1 MEDNLFTPRK
11 GDVYMFRSKKND
23 QYPQQQLQEE
33 MTALKASFEAK
44 EREEK
49 NRLTHVKTEI
59 AAAVNQNGK
68 INDQHHVIGDAIGQI
83 ERRFN
88 NVESLSEQTSQQSLH
103 LYEKGKSVKQ
113 HSDQIV
119 SDAQQG
125 TAEVNR
131 TADIIKE
138 LGEQIQT
145 SEGNMASLSERSVE
159 IHSIVGVIE
168 GIAAQTNLLALNAS
182 IEAARAGEYGK
193 GFAVVAQEV
202 RKLAESTSD
211 STANIQALTTTLGN
225 EIEHA
230 LEATRKSKEL
240 VEKGIE
246 VSMNTSDK
254 IDRILTAIENSQLDI
269 NEMKKMIDEQKRLS
283 SQMKKELAEAKEL
296 FNNADQMINEHIK
309 DAKAV
314 EQQLDH
320 GMKQLTF

>member
-1 MEDNLFTPRK
+1 
-11 GDVYMFRSKKND
+11 MFRSKKND
-23 QYPQQQLQEE
+23 QYPQQQLQQE

-44 EREEK
+44 EQEEK
-49 NRLTHVKTEI
+49 NRLTHVKAEI
-59 AAAVNQNGK
+59 AAAVNENGK
-68 INDQHHVIGDAIGQI
+68 INDQHRVIGDAIGQI

-88 NVESLSEQTSQQSLH
+88 NVASLSEQTSQQSTH

-211 STANIQALTTTLGN
+211 STANIQALTTTLGS
-225 EIEHA
+225 EVEHA

-246 VSMNTSDK
+246 VSMNTADK

-296 FNNADQMINEHIK
+296 FNNADQMINEHIQ
-309 DAKAV
+309 DAKEV
-314 EQQLDH
+314 EQQLGH

>member
-1 MEDNLFTPRK
+1 
-11 GDVYMFRSKKND
+11 MFRSKKND
-23 QYPQQQLQEE
+23 QYPTQQLQKE
-33 MTALKASFEAK
+33 MTELKASFEAK
-44 EREEK
+44 EREGK
-49 NRLTHVKTEI
+49 NRLTHVRAEI
-59 AAAVNQNGK
+59 AAAVNQHGK
-68 INDQHHVIGDAIGQI
+68 VNAQHRVLGEAVGQI
-83 ERRFN
+83 EKRFDK
-88 NVESLSEQTSQQSLH
+88 VASLSEQTSQKSIH
-103 LYEKGKSVKQ
+103 LYEKGNSLKQ
-113 HSDQIV
+113 HSTQIV

-125 TAEVNR
+125 TTEVNQ
-131 TADIIKE
+131 TAAVIKE
-138 LGEQIQT
+138 LGHQIQT
-145 SEGNMASLSERSVE
+145 SESNMAKLSERSVE

-246 VSMNTSDK
+246 VSMNTAEK
-254 IDRILTAIENSQLDI
+254 IDRILAAIENSQLDI
-269 NEMKKMIDEQKRLS
+269 SEVQKMIDEQKQLS
-283 SQMKKELAEAKEL
+283 LQTKKELVEAQEL
-296 FNNADQMINEHIK
+296 FDKAHQMINEHIE

-320 GMKQLTF
+320 GVKQLTL

>member
-1 MEDNLFTPRK
+1 
-11 GDVYMFRSKKND
+11 MFRSKKND

-68 INDQHHVIGDAIGQI
+68 INDQHQVIGDAIGQI

-246 VSMNTSDK
+246 VSMNTADK

-296 FNNADQMINEHIK
+296 FNTADQMINEHIK